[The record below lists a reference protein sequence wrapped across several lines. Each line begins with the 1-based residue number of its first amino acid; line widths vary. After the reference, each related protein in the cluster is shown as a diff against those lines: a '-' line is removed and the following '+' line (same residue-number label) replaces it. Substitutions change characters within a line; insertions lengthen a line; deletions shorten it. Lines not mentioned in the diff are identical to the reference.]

1 MFGDRFSF
9 LCPLLRP
16 SVVPPSAKSIICF
29 RSPRRP
35 SVRPFDQSP
44 SDLIRSACPVVVVAR
59 SPRAFINNAHVGKRE
74 GPHSPRDCRNK
85 IGPKWFMSDAKLSD
99 VASGQPPFPFLS
111 RLLLPSIL
119 ALCPNYQSG
128 QTELSLA
135 RSSWRKRATTT
146 SFAAAFFAR
155 FVRPSFICPSSNPER
170 VIRPETDGR
179 IEASAKEDILLLLF
193 SSLSRP
199 STK

>member
-9 LCPLLRP
+9 LRPLLCVPLPNPSFAFARP
-16 SVVPPSAKSIICF
+16 D
-29 RSPRRP
+29 
-35 SVRPFDQSP
+35 VRPFDQSP

-59 SPRAFINNAHVGKRE
+59 SPGALMNNAHVGRRG
-74 GPHSPRDCRNK
+74 GPHSPIGDCRNK
-85 IGPKWFMSDAKLSD
+85 SGPKWFIKDSTLDAKLSD

-128 QTELSLA
+128 QTALSLA

-146 SFAAAFFAR
+146 SFAAAFFGLPLS
-155 FVRPSFICPSSNPER
+155 V
-170 VIRPETDGR
+170 
-179 IEASAKEDILLLLF
+179 LLLIQ
-193 SSLSRP
+193 RE
-199 STK
+199 

>member
-1 MFGDRFSF
+1 MTPTFREKLSSRTKHTVCLAIVF
-9 LCPLLRP
+9 LFFAP
-16 SVVPPSAKSIICF
+16 SSVPPSAKSIICF

-35 SVRPFDQSP
+35 SVRPSVHPFDQSP

-135 RSSWRKRATTT
+135 RSSWRKKGRNDVLCSGLFRSLRSAFLYL
-146 SFAAAFFAR
+146 SFF
-155 FVRPSFICPSSNPER
+155 
-170 VIRPETDGR
+170 
-179 IEASAKEDILLLLF
+179 
-193 SSLSRP
+193 
-199 STK
+199 